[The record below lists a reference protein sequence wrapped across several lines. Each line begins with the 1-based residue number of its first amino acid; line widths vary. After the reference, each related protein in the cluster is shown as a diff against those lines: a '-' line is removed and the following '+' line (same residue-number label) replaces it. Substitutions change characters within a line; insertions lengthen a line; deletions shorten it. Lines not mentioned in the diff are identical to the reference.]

1 MAHFQKP
8 IRVGIDIRDLR
19 IAKTGQ
25 KTVTEE
31 LCKQFAAS
39 NDGAFVFI
47 FIDSAMP
54 VYTGKVKWKLII
66 EHLRY
71 HFWKQFVL
79 PLKAWY
85 KKCDIV
91 FCVDYFVPYLHLN
104 FKTVEVFHDA
114 FFFEYPEHYN
124 KLWLQLFH
132 KMAMPAARRCSVIM
146 TTTSYAKGRI
156 AELTGIDRNK
166 LAVIPL
172 APKTISEKKTLTSIP
187 THLQSIIHKKY
198 VLHVGVMEKRKNLPA
213 LIKAF
218 ALLLKRTEDDL
229 YLVLVGQGNGKLFSD
244 DAVQVQQAIE
254 DSGIGHRVICTGY
267 LPDAEVDMV
276 YQHASLYVF
285 PSVNEGFGIP
295 VLEAFKANIPVLVA
309 NNTSLPEVGGDAV
322 LTFDPYDVEDICS
335 KMQLVLSTPDVA
347 EMLVTKGKERLLN
360 FSWEKAAT
368 ALKNE
373 FRNIVQQR

>member
-1 MAHFQKP
+1 MAQFQKP

-39 NDGAFVFI
+39 TNEDFSFI
-47 FIDSAMP
+47 FIDSVLP
-54 VYTGKVKWKLII
+54 VYTGKVKWKLMI
-66 EHLRY
+66 EHIRY
-71 HFWKQFVL
+71 HFWKQCVL

-132 KMAMPAARRCSVIM
+132 KLAMPAAKRCSVIM
-146 TTTSYAKGRI
+146 TTTEYAKGRI

-166 LAVIPL
+166 MAVIPL
-172 APKTISEKKTLTSIP
+172 APKTISEKKALTVIP
-187 THLQSIIHKKY
+187 EHVQSFIHKKY

-218 ALLLKRTEDDL
+218 ALLLERTGDDL
-229 YLVLVGQGNGKLFSD
+229 YLVLVGQGNGKIFSD
-244 DAVQVQQAIE
+244 DSVQVQQAIAH
-254 DSGIGHRVICTGY
+254 SGWGHKIICTGY

-335 KMQLVLSTPDVA
+335 KMQQVISNPETADLLI
-347 EMLVTKGKERLLN
+347 TKGKERLLN
-360 FSWEKAAT
+360 FSWEKAVT
-368 ALKNE
+368 ALKKE
-373 FRNIVQQR
+373 FRNIVEQR